1 MPDSRQKNNAPRSD
15 LRRCDL
21 DPDPLNQFRFWFEE
35 ARVHEPNLPEAMV
48 LGTMGSG
55 GYPQSRV
62 VLLKGYDERG
72 FEFYTNYESRKAVE
86 LGITPVASLLFH
98 WKKLQRQV
106 RIQGPAEKI
115 SVEETD
121 QYFQTRPRGSQLSAW
136 ASHQSRALNN
146 RDELEAALRRHEHR
160 YHGQPVPTPP
170 FWGGYRVGIETM
182 EFWQGRPNRLHDRF
196 FYRRDVRQEWVVERL
211 AP

>member
-1 MPDSRQKNNAPRSD
+1 MPDDRQNKDAPRSD

-21 DPDPLNQFRFWFEE
+21 APDPLNQFRFWFGE

-48 LGTMGSG
+48 LVTIGSG

-72 FEFYTNYESRKAVE
+72 FEFYTNYKSHKAVE
-86 LGITPVASLLFH
+86 LGITPAASLLFH
-98 WKKLQRQV
+98 WKELQRQV

-115 SVEETD
+115 SAEETR
-121 QYFQTRPRGSQLSAW
+121 QYFQTRPRGSQLGTW
-136 ASHQSRALNN
+136 ASHQSRVINN
-146 RDELEAALRRHEHR
+146 RDELEAALRSYEHR
-160 YHGQPVPTPP
+160 YHGRPVPTPP
-170 FWGGYRVGIETM
+170 FWGGYRVRLETV
-182 EFWQGRPNRLHDRF
+182 EFWQGRQNRLHDRF
-196 FYRRDVRQEWVVERL
+196 FYRRDARQGWIIERL